1 MTATAGHGVQVQL
14 DPGGCSY
21 HIACSNASYVMRED
35 SGADLLHP
43 AVRVDRSRKRGNKR
57 RLSRILL
64 RFLACLAGLV
74 AAAAAAVAD
83 EAEQPSAASRFI
95 DAEDGWFDVSGFLD
109 TAYGFLPVVV
119 PITEPAVGYGAAG
132 ALVFVDRKTPERGQ
146 RYTRPNIA
154 AIGGLATEN
163 GTRGLFA
170 GHLGTWMDGR
180 LRTLAGAADAD
191 VNLEFFGLG
200 GDRAPSGTALDYTVA
215 ATGGVASASYRLG
228 DTPVWLGLRYAMAK
242 TSIDLDGPLLGL
254 PGVSPQDLDLRLAA
268 LTPSITLD
276 MRDSFF
282 TPTQGWYADLS
293 VPVFREA
300 LGSDRDFQKVA
311 VTAMHYRPLSRSLF
325 FAVRG
330 TARSSS
336 DGTPFY
342 LRPFVMLRGVQALRY
357 QGEQAAEAEVELRWQ
372 LHPRFSLVGFGGAG
386 IARSD
391 ISHGDREQTVAAGG
405 AGFRYLIA
413 RKHGLHM
420 GIDVAGGPDEPI
432 IYVVFGSAWLRP

>member
-1 MTATAGHGVQVQL
+1 VLRVKPCTSAFEWLCRSCDFAAIMAWLVVLIAAAPASAA
-14 DPGGCSY
+14 DPGEGQ
-21 HIACSNASYVMRED
+21 
-35 SGADLLHP
+35 GAAP
-43 AVRVDRSRKRGNKR
+43 
-57 RLSRILL
+57 
-64 RFLACLAGLV
+64 
-74 AAAAAAVAD
+74 
-83 EAEQPSAASRFI
+83 PSRFV
-95 DAEDGWFDVSGFLD
+95 DPDDGWFDVSGFLD
-109 TAYGFLPVVV
+109 TAYGFVPVIA

-132 ALVFVDRKTPERGQ
+132 ALVFVDRREPGAGER
-146 RYTRPNIA
+146 YARPNIA
-154 AIGGLATEN
+154 AVGGLATEN

-180 LRTLAGAADAD
+180 LRTLVAAADAD

-200 GDRAPSGTALDYTVA
+200 GDPTSGAALDYTVA
-215 ATGGVASASYRLG
+215 ARGGLAGGSYRLG
-228 DTPVWLGLRYAMAK
+228 ETPVWLGLRYAMAK
-242 TSIDLDGPLLGL
+242 TTVDLDTPGLGL
-254 PGVSPQDLDLRLAA
+254 PGVSAEDLDLRLAA

-276 MRDSFF
+276 MRDNFF

-300 LGSDRDFQKVA
+300 LGGDRDFEKVTL
-311 VTAMHYRPLSRSLF
+311 TAMHYRPLTRALF
-325 FAVRG
+325 FAARG

-357 QGEQAAEAEVELRWQ
+357 QGEQAAEAELEVRWQ
-372 LHPRFSLVGFGGAG
+372 LHPRFSLVGFAGAG

-391 ISHGDREQTVAAGG
+391 ASERDREETVTAGG

-420 GIDVAGGPDEPI
+420 GVDVAAGPDDPI